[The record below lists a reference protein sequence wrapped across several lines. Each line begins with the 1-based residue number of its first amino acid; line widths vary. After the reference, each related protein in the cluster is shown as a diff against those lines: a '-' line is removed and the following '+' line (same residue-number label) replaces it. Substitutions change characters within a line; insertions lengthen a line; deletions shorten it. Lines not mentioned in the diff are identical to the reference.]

1 MKREGSFAKVKQ
13 AMERKRTAESDP
25 RDLIYRYPKG
35 LKPNQLEPYKVLHMK
50 LTPYMYMYT
59 MQSCQAFFELEN
71 TVNK

>member
-50 LTPYMYMYT
+50 LTSYMYT

-71 TVNK
+71 KVNK